1 MKISALALTL
11 IICSLPSTS
20 AVDHLR
26 VRRRQ
31 LGDRN
36 DRGHRE
42 AIADVNAFILD
53 GGDNETGFLDLD
65 SSNLSMSL
73 AMTSGVPSNKV
84 SINYLTKFVFGD
96 VNAFVLRRRSHY
108 IDLLLRDSQRVARL
122 ARL

>member
-1 MKISALALTL
+1 MKISALALL

-36 DRGHRE
+36 DRGHRRE

-84 SINYLTKFVFGD
+84 SINYCAKFVFADGT
-96 VNAFVLRRRSHY
+96 AHQYLRR
-108 IDLLLRDSQRVARL
+108 VA
-122 ARL
+122 